1 MDIIV
6 FNVPSTITQKRLRQ
20 SFVAPLRECGI
31 EDFHCQLPRGKNFAF
46 VTVLNPSDGQ
56 RFLSYFGTRPKGATQ
71 HHVWDTIL
79 T

>member
-6 FNVPSTITQKRLRQ
+6 FNVPSTVTQKQLRQ
-20 SFVAPLRECGI
+20 SFIAPLGECGI

-56 RFLSYFGTRPKGATQ
+56 RFLSYYGTRPKGATQ
-71 HHVWDTIL
+71 HAISDMVL

>member
-6 FNVPSTITQKRLRQ
+6 FNVPSTVTQKQLRS
-20 SFVAPLRECGI
+20 SFVAPLKECGI

-56 RFLSYFGTRPKGATQ
+56 RFLSYYGTLLKRAT
-71 HHVWDTIL
+71 HYDI
-79 T
+79 